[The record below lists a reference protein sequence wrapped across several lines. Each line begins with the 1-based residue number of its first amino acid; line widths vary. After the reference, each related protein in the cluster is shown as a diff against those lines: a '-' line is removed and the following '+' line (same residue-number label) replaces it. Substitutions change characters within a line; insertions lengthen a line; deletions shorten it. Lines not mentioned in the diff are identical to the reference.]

1 MCRRICNCSRNN
13 RPCTEMCKCGAIE
26 DHCKNVAASQY
37 ILESG
42 SDNDVLDPYDNKY
55 LNKLKIMFRKFNF

>member
-1 MCRRICNCSRNN
+1 
-13 RPCTEMCKCGAIE
+13 MCKCGAIE
-26 DHCKNVAASQY
+26 DHNDCKNVAASQY

-42 SDNDVLDPYDNKY
+42 TDNDVIDPYDDKY